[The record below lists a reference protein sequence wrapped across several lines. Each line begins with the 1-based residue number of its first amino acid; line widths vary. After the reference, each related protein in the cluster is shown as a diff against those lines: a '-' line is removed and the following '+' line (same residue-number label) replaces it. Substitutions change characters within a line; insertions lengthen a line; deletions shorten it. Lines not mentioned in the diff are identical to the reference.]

1 MILSF
6 HPCFEGE
13 KNITCAGRMPGP
25 EDLSAIQAA
34 DAVILHQG
42 CIRDLYAMSR
52 ENCKNIFP
60 NYDAR
65 FKYPDKIGQIELFRE
80 KRINHP
86 KTDIYL
92 SVASFSE
99 RHKDRA
105 GGVSFVYPF
114 VFKFNWGGEGETV
127 RFINS
132 TSALERILQI
142 AARFEESGQKG
153 FLLQAFVP
161 AGNRSL
167 RVVVIGQ
174 TLVSYWRVQKNP
186 ESFYTSLAKGAVIDR
201 DSDPK
206 LQETAREAVRHFC
219 CATGINL
226 AGIDILFSLSE
237 GPGFDQ
243 TEPIFLEI
251 NYFFGRQGLGGSD
264 PYYALLEKEIRK
276 WIDGLGL
283 AV

>member
-6 HPCFEGE
+6 HPCFEGG

-25 EDLSAIQAA
+25 EDLAAIRAA

-42 CIRDLYAMSR
+42 CSRDLYEMSR
-52 ENCKNIFP
+52 ENCKNVFP

-65 FKYPDKIGQIELFRE
+65 FKHPDKIGQFELFRE
-80 KRINHP
+80 KRIKHP
-86 KTDIYL
+86 RTNIYL
-92 SVASFSE
+92 NVASFFD
-99 RHKDRA
+99 RHKGGA
-105 GGVSFVYPF
+105 GEWSVVYPF

-127 RFINS
+127 RLINS
-132 TSALERILQI
+132 ASALERILQK

-153 FLLQAFVP
+153 FLLQTVVP
-161 AGNRSL
+161 TGNRSL

-174 TLVSYWRVQKNP
+174 TLVSYWRVQKDP
-186 ESFYTSLAKGAVIDR
+186 ENFYTSLAKGAVIDR

-206 LQETAREAVRHFC
+206 RQEAACEAVRRFC
-219 CATGINL
+219 RATGINL

-237 GPGFDQ
+237 GPGVDK

-251 NYFFGRQGLGGSD
+251 NYFFGRQGLGGSE
-264 PYYALLEKEIRK
+264 PYYALLEKETRK